1 VVGDVYGDLMKCIKC
16 KFKDE
21 NTGACTYPFEVIAIG
36 DHELDK
42 NGNIIGCAHGR
53 KK

>member
-1 VVGDVYGDLMKCIKC
+1 MKCIKC

-21 NTGACTYPFEVIAIG
+21 NTGVSTYPFEVITVG
-36 DHELDK
+36 DNELDK
-42 NGNIIGCAHGR
+42 KGNVIGCAHGS

>member
-1 VVGDVYGDLMKCIKC
+1 MVGNVYGDLMKCIKC

-21 NTGACTYPFEVIAIG
+21 NTGVCTYPFEVITVG
-36 DHELDK
+36 DNELDK

-53 KK
+53 RK